1 MSERVCPVWIG
12 YLLLSPLRKLF
23 QNPNKILSPYVK
35 NGMKVMDVGCA
46 MGYFSMELAKLVG
59 ANGKVICVD
68 MQEKML
74 NVLKTR
80 AGKVNLLERIETRL
94 CNQESLGLDDLKEKL
109 DFVLAFAMVHEVPD
123 AVPFMKEVSGTIKRK
138 GYLLIS
144 EPAGHVSED
153 DFKKTIS
160 IAEQN
165 NLKVIERLK
174 IKGSISALFQK
185 E

>member
-23 QNPNKILSPYVK
+23 QNPNKILRPYVK

-46 MGYFSMELAKLVG
+46 MGYFSLELANLVG
-59 ANGKVICVD
+59 ANGKVFCVD

-74 NVLKTR
+74 DVLKKR

-94 CNQESLGLDDLKEKL
+94 CSQESLGLDDLKENL

-144 EPAGHVSED
+144 EPAGHVTEN
-153 DFKKTIS
+153 DFNKTIS
-160 IAEQN
+160 IAGQN
-165 NLKVIERLK
+165 NLRVIERPK

>member
-1 MSERVCPVWIG
+1 MAEHVCPVWIG

-35 NGMKVMDVGCA
+35 SGMKVMDVGSA
-46 MGYFSMELAKLVG
+46 MGFFSLELAKLVG
-59 ANGKVICVD
+59 SNGKVICVD

-74 NVLKTR
+74 DVLKKR
-80 AGKVNLLERIETRL
+80 AAKVNLLSRIETRL
-94 CNQESLGLDDLKEKL
+94 CNQESLGLDDLKENL

-123 AVPFMKEVSGTIKRK
+123 AALFIKEVSCTIKRK
-138 GYLLIS
+138 GCLLIS
-144 EPAGHVSED
+144 EPTGHVTEE

-165 NLKVIERLK
+165 NLKVIERPK
-174 IKGSISALFQK
+174 IKGGFSALFQK

>member
-1 MSERVCPVWIG
+1 
-12 YLLLSPLRKLF
+12 
-23 QNPNKILSPYVK
+23 
-35 NGMKVMDVGCA
+35 MKVMDVGSA
-46 MGYFSMELAKLVG
+46 MGYFSLELAKLVG
-59 ANGKVICVD
+59 VNGKVICVD

-74 NVLKTR
+74 DVLKKR
-80 AGKVNLLERIETRL
+80 ATKVNLLSRIETRL
-94 CNQESLGLDDLKEKL
+94 CNQESLGLDDLKENL

-123 AVPFMKEVSGTIKRK
+123 AASFIKEASAAIKRK

-144 EPAGHVSED
+144 EPAGHVTEE

-165 NLKVIERLK
+165 NLKVIERPK
-174 IKGSISALFQK
+174 IKKSFSALFQK

>member
-1 MSERVCPVWIG
+1 MAEQVCPVWIG

-23 QNPNKILSPYVK
+23 QSPNKILSPYVK
-35 NGMKVMDVGCA
+35 EGMKVMDVGCA
-46 MGYFSMELAKLVG
+46 MGYFSLELAKLVG

-74 NVLKTR
+74 DVLKKR
-80 AGKVNLLERIETRL
+80 AGKVNLLKRIEPRL

-123 AVPFMKEVSGTIKRK
+123 AVPFIKEVSATIKRK
-138 GYLLIS
+138 GCLLIS
-144 EPAGHVSED
+144 EPAGHVTEE

-160 IAEQN
+160 IAERN
-165 NLKVIERLK
+165 NLKVIERPK
-174 IKGSISALFQK
+174 IKGSHSALFQK

>member
-1 MSERVCPVWIG
+1 MAEHVCPVWIG
-12 YLLLSPLRKLF
+12 YLLLSPLRKIF
-23 QNPNKILSPYVK
+23 QNPNRILSPYVK
-35 NGMKVMDVGCA
+35 SGMKVMDVGSA
-46 MGYFSMELAKLVG
+46 MGYFSLELANLVG

-74 NVLKTR
+74 DVLKKR
-80 AGKVNLLERIETRL
+80 AGKVNLLKRIETRL
-94 CNQESLGLDDLKEKL
+94 CNQESLGLDDLKENL

-123 AVPFMKEVSGTIKRK
+123 PIPFMKEVSATIKRK

-144 EPAGHVSED
+144 EPTGHVTED

-160 IAEQN
+160 VAEQN
-165 NLKVIERLK
+165 NLKVVEKPK
-174 IKGSISALFQK
+174 IKGSHSALFQK

>member
-1 MSERVCPVWIG
+1 MAERVCPVWIG

-23 QNPNKILSPYVK
+23 QNPNRILSLYVK
-35 NGMKVMDVGCA
+35 SGMNVMDVGCA
-46 MGYFSMELAKLVG
+46 MGYFSLELANLVG
-59 ANGKVICVD
+59 SNGKVICVD

-74 NVLKTR
+74 DVLKKR

-123 AVPFMKEVSGTIKRK
+123 AALFIKEVSGTIKRK

-144 EPAGHVSED
+144 EPAGHVTEES
-153 DFKKTIS
+153 FKKTIS

-165 NLKVIERLK
+165 NLKVIERPG
-174 IKGSISALFQK
+174 IKKSFSALFQK

>member
-1 MSERVCPVWIG
+1 MAERVCPVWIG
-12 YLLLSPLRKLF
+12 YLLLSPVRKLF

-35 NGMKVMDVGCA
+35 DGMKVMDVGSA
-46 MGYFSMELAKLVG
+46 MGYFSLELANLVG
-59 ANGKVICVD
+59 KNGKIICVD
-68 MQEKML
+68 MQQKML
-74 NVLKTR
+74 DVLKKR

-94 CNQESLGLDDLKEKL
+94 CSQESLGVDDLKEKL

-123 AVPFMKEVSGTIKRK
+123 AVPFLKELSGTLKRK
-138 GYLLIS
+138 GLLLIS
-144 EPAGHVSED
+144 EPAGHVIEE

-165 NLKVIERLK
+165 NLKVIERPN
-174 IKGSISALFQK
+174 IKSSLSALLQK

>member
-46 MGYFSMELAKLVG
+46 MGYFSLELANLVG

-74 NVLKTR
+74 DVLKKR
-80 AGKVNLLERIETRL
+80 ARKVNLSERIETRL
-94 CNQESLGLDDLKEKL
+94 CNQASLGLDDLKEKL

-123 AVPFMKEVSGTIKRK
+123 AIPFIKEVSGTIKRK

-144 EPAGHVSED
+144 EPAGHVTEN
-153 DFKKTIS
+153 DFNKTIS
-160 IAEQN
+160 IAGQN
-165 NLKVIERLK
+165 NLRVIERPK